1 MGCKAASQGCRALL
15 RDAMNCA
22 RDEGSVGCLSLS
34 DGWEM
39 MTLPFAAVPDHNFVF
54 KTLHFLLA
62 WELLSLG

>member
-1 MGCKAASQGCRALL
+1 
-15 RDAMNCA
+15 MNCA